1 MLDFKVLDIENDESA
16 FRSGSSLQGYVSASQ
31 YNLID
36 VFGEPTITT
45 PSGDDKVH
53 TEWVLAIKVL
63 DDDATDPDDWEKV
76 YVRIYDWKEQGPE
89 VARQASK
96 YRWHIGGNSY
106 MAQDVVDQA
115 IKQHFGG

>member
-1 MLDFKVLDIENDESA
+1 MLDFKVLEIENDESA
-16 FRSGSSLQGYVSASQ
+16 FRSGSSLQGYVSASY

-36 VFGEPTITT
+36 VFGEPTIST

-53 TEWVLAIKVL
+53 TEWMLGIKVL
-63 DDDATDPDDWEKV
+63 DDDAESPDDWEKI

-89 VARQASK
+89 VARQSSQ
-96 YRWHIGGNSY
+96 YRWHIGGKSY
-106 MAQDVVDQA
+106 MADDVVHQA